1 MSKKKKTT
9 TNNKQKNKQKNEQLK
24 ELEDVIYTY
33 PEKDLVS
40 YFKKIFIY
48 GNTKEHY
55 QKNLALL
62 RNLDM
67 DSIDFAIARFY
78 HLDNSLDPVR
88 RNLMAVIPLFVAYL
102 TAVFNVN
109 VIKIL
114 GFLFVTISVLIVLIL
129 LNKDRKNR
137 IITGYMLKTFEQV
150 KARKEKD
157 EE

>member
-9 TNNKQKNKQKNEQLK
+9 TNNKQKNEQLK

-33 PEKDLVS
+33 QEKDLIS

-48 GNTKEHY
+48 GNKKEHY
-55 QKNLALL
+55 QKNLSLL
-62 RNLDM
+62 RSLDM
-67 DSIDFAIARFY
+67 DSIDFAIARFT
-78 HLDNSLDPVR
+78 HMDNSLDPVR

-102 TAVFNVN
+102 TAVINVN
-109 VIKIL
+109 VIKWL
-114 GFLFVTISVLIVLIL
+114 GFLFVTISVLVVLMQ

-150 KARKEKD
+150 KARKEKL
-157 EE
+157 EENISE